1 MSLTSLGIGSL
12 IAALLLHYIAA
23 PALRSRLER
32 KSSTPRLATAGLLG
46 LTEFAASASL
56 IVSISVALAG
66 LALFAFIAWGQAAGG
81 SGQLDVVAAAVQ
93 RLGTIHE
100 QLQALQFGL
109 IAGAICL
116 LLAALAYVSW
126 RGRRAQYSTLIEK
139 AREAEFD
146 ALVEKAKYGSLPE
159 LPPNAEMLRATEII
173 DQLQTSIAR
182 IADENPDKSIDELEP
197 GQKSELERLLDER
210 QQVAQARAF
219 VDIIRRVEV
228 GVDRSKL
235 DLGAPKGWLGK
246 IGTFFIS
253 RGLFNTFGGFGRVL
267 FVLSLM
273 ALVGGSVV
281 AVGASDETAS
291 RLALAVDDLENI
303 EIDLSAQDA
312 AKTWREALAVAEAE
326 APPPA
331 EDTQS
336 DDGWCV
342 DDSPEC
348 DETVLEQLAAGFE
361 DAYAR
366 AAIRRL
372 GVSTTT
378 IPNRRGIAA
387 RTAILAQAAQ
397 RPVSIGV
404 GLGDAPP
411 HSIGVQ
417 DGPGNGIGR
426 LEAEDY
432 LRTAD
437 QRVETPAR
445 KQFKDFLRTEMRDG
459 NPAAW
464 KIIKH
469 KLAPFAA
476 QFAQLPAKAAIQ
488 QELALRLMGALAEI
502 PPGDLPYGDALE
514 ESLRKAG
521 VHKATFDIQSRI
533 YAKDLLL
540 GVAPDDAALRVEVSA
555 DSATAR
561 GGVRASERA
570 RLQALAP
577 EISYSNAPALIEN
590 RPPTLVRFEEAHVD
604 FDRVRVAVDDYER
617 AVTAGG
623 RAAPQSI
630 EAIAGFDDYFPGWRD
645 GQPAGGGGGGG
656 GAGPATPRPIITE
669 AALRPVQVAEV
680 RSPAFKSSRNFFR
693 LSGSRR
699 IGGVLIGRAATDDA
713 VVLDF
718 RVLTWRSQGPEIV
731 LSLKRSDGAV
741 IDLPPADPEIVH
753 LALVYAAEGR
763 PIAATMTKATPL
775 LELKIQ
781 LHPALLDTSLG
792 CRAIEVD
799 RYVDTYSGADPT
811 VEQARS
817 AANDPLM
824 LYNYAWARRNLALV
838 ARSAPTSVPESLS
851 AQIVSFA
858 ERNANRILANETTL
872 AAAAIAFER
881 KEALFEPQSLLVS
894 KSDYFD
900 PNLVDTMKYCS
911 SATSLGAF
919 GACIVDEVA
928 ADPRFDD
935 ETQRNAAVAP
945 PPQYEVWSGVRERAW
960 TRDADLAFA
969 GAGARATSP
978 LEFML
983 QTAFATLPYF
993 APNVENWWEEEQ
1005 PRLNDTVDESPWQF
1019 PSLGTRVDDVVRIAV
1034 ATDAGRQDELRS
1046 IEEFVHLQRLFRTA
1060 LDGKLGEQFPVQK
1073 LADLTIATRDDVTEV
1088 RTPRW
1093 NARTGLLELSFLR
1106 TTRREI
1112 EEQRAGALADAA
1124 QSCVNAFIDL
1134 EPSALSKLTAEEWDS
1149 KCVFESTDEGAMELA
1164 AYSLEASKARALRK
1178 SLGVQKD
1185 DEAQLSRTVPEPGQ
1199 SICPSLVN

>member
-1 MSLTSLGIGSL
+1 M
-12 IAALLLHYIAA
+12 AK
-23 PALRSRLER
+23 

-46 LTEFAASASL
+46 LTEFAASALL

-66 LALFAFIAWGQAAGG
+66 LALFAFVAWGQAAGG
-81 SGQLDVVAAAVQ
+81 SGQLDVVAAAVE
-93 RLGTIHE
+93 RFGKIHE

-109 IAGAICL
+109 IVGVICL

-126 RGRRAQYSTLIEK
+126 RGRRAQYSALIEK
-139 AREAEFD
+139 EREAEFD
-146 ALVEKAKYGSLPE
+146 ALVEKAKDGSLPE
-159 LPPNAEMLRATEII
+159 LPPTAEMLRATEII

-182 IADENPDKSIDELEP
+182 IADENPDKSIDDLEP
-197 GQKSELERLLDER
+197 GQKAELERLLAER

-246 IGTFFIS
+246 VGTFFIS
-253 RGLFNTFGGFGRVL
+253 RGLFNTFGGFGRAL

-281 AVGASDETAS
+281 AVGASNETAT

-312 AKTWREALAVAEAE
+312 AKTWREALAAAATEP
-326 APPPA
+326 PPPA

-336 DDGWCV
+336 ADGWCV

-387 RTAILAQAAQ
+387 RTAILAEAAQ
-397 RPVSIGV
+397 RPVSLGV
-404 GLGDAPP
+404 GLGDAPA

-417 DGPGNGIGR
+417 DGAGNGLAR

-445 KQFKDFLRTEMRDG
+445 KQFKEFLRTEMRDG

-464 KIIKH
+464 KSIKH
-469 KLAPFAA
+469 KLAPYAA
-476 QFAQLPAKAAIQ
+476 QFTQIPAKAAIQ
-488 QELALRLMGALAEI
+488 QELALRMMGALAEL

-521 VHKATFDIQSRI
+521 VHKATFDIQSRM

-540 GVAPDDAALRVEVSA
+540 GVAPDDVALRIEASA
-555 DSATAR
+555 DGATAR
-561 GGVRASERA
+561 SGVRASERA
-570 RLQALAP
+570 TLQALAP

-604 FDRVRVAVDDYER
+604 FDRVRLAVDDYER

-656 GAGPATPRPIITE
+656 GGGAGPAKPRPIITE
-669 AALRPVQVAEV
+669 AALRPAQVAEV
-680 RSPAFKSSRNFFR
+680 RSPAFKSSRSFFR

-699 IGGVLIGRAATDDA
+699 IGGVLIGRAPTDDD

-718 RVLTWRSQGPEIV
+718 REMTWRSQGPDIV
-731 LSLKRSDGAV
+731 LSLKRGDGTV
-741 IDLPPADPEIVH
+741 IDLPPADPEIVQ

-781 LHPALLDTSLG
+781 LHPALVDTSLG

-811 VEQARS
+811 VEQTRS

-838 ARSAPTSVPESLS
+838 ARSAPTIVPESLS
-851 AQIVSFA
+851 AQIVSYA
-858 ERNANRILANETTL
+858 ERNANGILANQSTV
-872 AAAAIAFER
+872 AAAALAFER
-881 KEALFEPQSLLVS
+881 KGALFEPQSLLVS
-894 KSDYFD
+894 KPGYFD
-900 PNLVDTMKYCS
+900 PNLVGSMNYCS
-911 SATSLGAF
+911 SQATLEDF
-919 GACIVDEVA
+919 GACIADEAA

-945 PPQYEVWSGVRERAW
+945 PPQYEVWSGVREREW
-960 TRDADLAFA
+960 SRDADLNFA
-969 GAGARATSP
+969 GAGVRTTSP

-993 APNVENWWEEEQ
+993 APNVENWWEEDQ
-1005 PRLNDTVDESPWQF
+1005 PTLNDTVDESPWQF
-1019 PSLGTRVDDVVRIAV
+1019 PSLDTRVDDVVRIAV

-1046 IEEFVHLQRLFRTA
+1046 IEEFVYLQRLFRAA

-1073 LADLTIATRDDVTEV
+1073 LADLTIATRDGVTEV

-1093 NARTGLLELSFLR
+1093 NARTGLLELSFLS
-1106 TTRREI
+1106 TTRSEI

-1134 EPSALSKLTAEEWDS
+1134 EPSALSKIPAEEWDS
-1149 KCVFESTDEGAMELA
+1149 KCVFESIDEGTMELA
-1164 AYSLEASKARALRK
+1164 AFSLETSKARALREA
-1178 SLGVQKD
+1178 LGVQKD
-1185 DEAQLSRTVPEPGQ
+1185 DEAQLSRPAALPGQ